1 MFKSRG
7 MNILFIFMVLMI
19 IGTVAA
25 FFIMSGVGSGNGSEE
40 NKDPNIDE
48 IVKDLTVAT
57 GEITTNIKGDHFIK
71 LDFNIQV
78 SNKDA
83 KDELE
88 KRSFQV
94 KNAVI
99 YTVSGMTPQDL
110 QDQAGLSN
118 LENMVK
124 NKINSFLKSG
134 TVTHVYT
141 TEKIVQ

>member
-25 FFIMSGVGSGNGSEE
+25 FFIMSGVGNGSEE

-124 NKINSFLKSG
+124 NKINSFLTSG